1 MVSGSEAEI
10 ARGERFKFGE
20 NWQQFLELLSDERI
34 HEAERSLT
42 TMLGMGR
49 LDNRSFL
56 DIGSGSGLFSLA
68 ARNLGADVTSFDYDS
83 ASVACTRSLKD
94 RFHPDDGRWRIMEG
108 SVLDTAFIGTLPH
121 FDIVYS
127 WGVLHHTGDLHL
139 AVRNAAAKVKPGGL
153 FFLAL
158 YRKTWL
164 CPLWRIE
171 KRLYS
176 SSGPR
181 VQAAIRSVYWAALG
195 AAILVVRGTRIRR
208 SGELGPRGMDDERDM
223 HDWLGGY
230 PYESI
235 TPVVVKRYA
244 AELGFELRRQVIK
257 SEGIHWVPGCDEF
270 ILQRHSD

>member
-20 NWQQFLELLSDERI
+20 NWRQFLELLSDERI

-42 TMLGMGR
+42 TMLGMAR

-56 DIGSGSGLFSLA
+56 DIGSGSGVFSLA

-83 ASVACTRSLKD
+83 ASVACTRSLKE

-108 SVLDTAFIGTLPH
+108 SVLDSAFMGTLPH

-127 WGVLHHTGDLHL
+127 WGVLHHTGDLDL
-139 AVRNAAAKVKPGGL
+139 ALRNAAAKVKPGGL
-153 FFLAL
+153 FFVAL

-181 VQAAIRSVYWAALG
+181 VQAAIRSVYWTVLG

-208 SGELGPRGMDDERDM
+208 SGELGPRGMDAERDM

-235 TPVVVKRYA
+235 TPVDVKRYA